1 MAKLV
6 VLTEGFTGRT
16 LDLATAK
23 TSLGR
28 VDDNQFTLPEPSVSS
43 HHCEVWL
50 KGDDLI
56 VKDLGSTNGTFL
68 NEVQLGA
75 DKEGTLK
82 PGQVLRLGQVE
93 LRYETGKKQSEQ
105 PRQTVR
111 IGEGS
116 TMVMTKEAG
125 FGKKNNKVNKIFIG
139 VGILLGVVTLGLLA
153 MAFLKLSGSS
163 N

>member
-68 NEVQLGA
+68 NEVQLA
-75 DKEGTLK
+75 AEKEGTLK
-82 PGQVLRLGQVE
+82 PGQILRLGQVE

-153 MAFLKLSGSS
+153 LAFLKLSGSS
-163 N
+163 S

>member
-75 DKEGTLK
+75 EKEGTLK
-82 PGQVLRLGQVE
+82 PGQILRLGQVE

-111 IGEGS
+111 LGEGS

-163 N
+163 S

>member
-82 PGQVLRLGQVE
+82 PGQILRLGQVE

-139 VGILLGVVTLGLLA
+139 VGILLGVVTLGMLA

>member
-82 PGQVLRLGQVE
+82 PGQILRLGQVE

>member
-16 LDLATAK
+16 LELTTAK
-23 TSLGR
+23 TTIGR

-50 KGDDLI
+50 KGDDLV

-68 NEVQLGA
+68 HESQLAA
-75 DKEGTLK
+75 DKEAVLK
-82 PGQVLRLGQVE
+82 PGQILRLGQVE

-116 TMVMTKEAG
+116 TLVMTKEAG
-125 FGKKNNKVNKIFIG
+125 FGKKSNKVNKIFLG
-139 VGILLGVVTLGLLA
+139 VGILLGALILVMLALAFVNLGG
-153 MAFLKLSGSS
+153 SGT
-163 N
+163 

>member
-82 PGQVLRLGQVE
+82 PGQILRLGQVE

-163 N
+163 S

>member
-68 NEVQLGA
+68 NEVQLA
-75 DKEGTLK
+75 PEKEGTLK
-82 PGQVLRLGQVE
+82 PGQILRLGQVE

-153 MAFLKLSGSS
+153 LAFLKLSGSS
-163 N
+163 S